1 MRPASMCAL
10 LVALCLLCDVRGFG
24 DGAGAGAGETWVL
37 LGNLKFPLSFA
48 DVVVCETSNTLVVW
62 GNVPID
68 RAPAGVFVVGAT
80 DLSEQKPVT
89 SRGDVGA
96 PTWALGKKLVK
107 LGESG
112 GICVVAVSDPG
123 AGKLWVALVARPPP
137 FGSSSSAVD
146 IHWVILDVSVPA
158 LATWSKS
165 TSLVVVEELT
175 RAQGS
180 AAQAIVA
187 ANCKLPDRADALR
200 ASVAYVGPLLNG
212 IEVGVLVANCKP
224 GFIAWPEASPAPIL
238 LNDTAG
244 VLPRFGPVLSTHSG
258 ADGSVA
264 VTVAGGT
271 SSSLELSIRP
281 PPELPLRGA
290 EIVPGA
296 VQLVRFP
303 NATWRRRPFSGTSR
317 SWQATA
323 LGCGGALNQGWLQFG
338 GLLAQDDGTFVRR
351 DVTGVG
357 SINSSLSS
365 SSVVLYE
372 DLATGPGR
380 LVGPA
385 CAISRSGLV
394 LVGGLS
400 LSLSAQPEEVGQVW
414 LLALGP
420 DGGAEFV
427 QGADPTPDTDTPPVS
442 EPPASAPS
450 AVPAASPAPSPGFF
464 PDVPRSLPPTRPLN
478 AGSAVGVGVGVVACA
493 ALLFAAAQFAS
504 RRQQRQPPTATLAG
518 QA

>member
-1 MRPASMCAL
+1 MCAL
-10 LVALCLLCDVRGFG
+10 LATLSVLRDVRGFG
-24 DGAGAGAGETWVL
+24 DGSGATWTL
-37 LGNLKFPLSFA
+37 LGNLRFPLSFA
-48 DVVVCETSNTLVVW
+48 DVVVCGALDTLVVW
-62 GNVPID
+62 GNVPND
-68 RAPAGVFVVGAT
+68 RAPAGVFVVGS
-80 DLSEQKPVT
+80 DLSEQKPIT
-89 SRGDVGA
+89 PRGDVP

-112 GICVVAVSDPG
+112 GVCVVAVSDPG
-123 AGKLWVALVARPPP
+123 AGKLHVALVARPP
-137 FGSSSSAVD
+137 FGGPSSAVD

-158 LATWSKS
+158 LATWSES
-165 TSLVVVEELT
+165 TSLVVIAELT
-175 RAQGS
+175 PVQSS
-180 AAQAIVA
+180 AVKAVVDAKCPVPA
-187 ANCKLPDRADALR
+187 RADALR

-212 IEVGVLVANCKP
+212 IEVGVVVANCKP
-224 GFIAWPEASPAPIL
+224 GFIAWPETSPAPFL

-244 VLPRFGPVLSTHSG
+244 VLPRFGAVLSTQSG
-258 ADGSVA
+258 ADDSVV

-290 EIVPGA
+290 NIVPGA

-303 NATWRRRPFSGTSR
+303 NATWRRRPLSGTSR
-317 SWQATA
+317 AWQATA

-338 GLLAQDDGTFVRR
+338 GLLAQEDGTFVRG

-357 SINSSLSS
+357 RINSSLSS

-385 CAISRSGLV
+385 CAISPNRLV
-394 LVGGLS
+394 LVGGLA
-400 LSLSAQPEEVGQVW
+400 LSLSAQPKEIGQVW

-420 DGGAEFV
+420 NGGAEFV
-427 QGADPTPDTDTPPVS
+427 QGAEPTPDTPPGS
-442 EPPASAPS
+442 GPPASRPPGSGPS

-478 AGSAVGVGVGVVACA
+478 AGSAVGAGVGVVACA
-493 ALLFAAAQFAS
+493 ALLFAAAQFAN
-504 RRQQRQPPTATLAG
+504 RRQ
-518 QA
+518 